1 MFWFEHHFS
10 GEQREVSGGG
20 AGGCSLRRQN
30 VSGLRVDVEEESTA
44 SNDWIGLNH
53 LGIIH

>member
-1 MFWFEHHFS
+1 MLWFEHHCS

-44 SNDWIGLNH
+44 SND
-53 LGIIH
+53 